1 MQEDLS
7 DIINFISLQESKKKP
22 KNILSKDDGDD
33 GDDGDDTTVAD
44 GINLLSP
51 VKVDGEPS
59 ADIQTGPLTDLAK
72 RKYTAQQASKGV
84 GSIHSGTS
92 GVVGFA
98 SSPSIS
104 MTRSGF
110 ANPLGRSIAD
120 VVAAGRLQQ
129 RLAAS
134 YDPFQNGQENLS
146 ENVKLIRK
154 KVLSL
159 LAKEPHKTKINK
171 MRQELNGE

>member
-7 DIINFISLQESKKKP
+7 DIINFISLQESKKKT
-22 KNILSKDDGDD
+22 KNILSKQDDEDEEGP
-33 GDDGDDTTVAD
+33 TVAD

-51 VKVDGEPS
+51 VKVDGEQPT
-59 ADIQTGPLTDLAK
+59 DIQTGPLTDLAK
-72 RKYTAQQASKGV
+72 RKYTAQQAIKGV
-84 GSIHSGTS
+84 NSTQLGTS

-120 VVAAGRLQQ
+120 VVAAGRLQ
-129 RLAAS
+129 RIAAS

-154 KVLSL
+154 RVLSIL
-159 LAKEPHKTKINK
+159 GKEPHKTEINK
-171 MRQELNGE
+171 MRKELSGD

>member
-22 KNILSKDDGDD
+22 KNILSKQDDGDD
-33 GDDGDDTTVAD
+33 EEDSTIAD

-51 VKVDGEPS
+51 VNVDGEPP

-84 GSIHSGTS
+84 GSTHLGTS

-120 VVAAGRLQQ
+120 VVTAGRLQ
-129 RLAAS
+129 RIAAS

-159 LAKEPHKTKINK
+159 LAKEPHKTEINK
-171 MRQELNGE
+171 IRQELTGE